1 MKLKLFLTLVL
12 CFLYFSIQAQR
23 GTRIAYIDMDVI
35 LSKNKEFRTANQL
48 LDEKITQW
56 KKEVELKKIQ
66 LKRLE
71 DQFAVEKILLTPELI
86 SDRELEIKDFAS
98 EIVSLQEKRFGPKGD
113 MMIQKNQLLKPVQ
126 DQVLSIVQDIAKERK
141 YDFVFDRSSD
151 IIMLYSAKN
160 YDISELVLRKIKT
173 QEKDYEKLKN
183 KFESYLSTN
192 DIPDPELVIR
202 SGGEKRISNFYLWQA
217 AYSEFIFTDIFWPDF
232 RKKNL
237 NNAIFEFQKRKRR
250 FGGL

>member
-1 MKLKLFLTLVL
+1 MKLKFFLTIVL
-12 CFLYFSIQAQR
+12 CLVHFSIHAQR

-35 LSKNKEFRTANQL
+35 LSKNKEFKTANQL
-48 LDEKITQW
+48 LDEKIAQW

-98 EIVSLQEKRFGPKGD
+98 EIITLQEKRFGPNGD

-126 DQVLSIVQDIAKERK
+126 DQVLSIVQDIARERK

-160 YDISELVLRKIKT
+160 YDISELVLRRIQAQERIKERKI
-173 QEKDYEKLKN
+173 N
-183 KFESYLSTN
+183 S
-192 DIPDPELVIR
+192 
-202 SGGEKRISNFYLWQA
+202 A
-217 AYSEFIFTDIFWPDF
+217 
-232 RKKNL
+232 KKVL
-237 NNAIFEFQKRKRR
+237 GKVNN
-250 FGGL
+250 

>member
-1 MKLKLFLTLVL
+1 MKLKLFLTLIL
-12 CFLYFSIQAQR
+12 CSLYFSIHAQR
-23 GTRIAYIDMDVI
+23 GTSIAYIDMDVI

-98 EIVSLQEKRFGPKGD
+98 EIVSLQEKRFGPNGD

-160 YDISELVLRKIKT
+160 YDISDLVLRRIQAQERIKERKINSAK
-173 QEKDYEKLKN
+173 KVLGKL
-183 KFESYLSTN
+183 
-192 DIPDPELVIR
+192 DD
-202 SGGEKRISNFYLWQA
+202 
-217 AYSEFIFTDIFWPDF
+217 
-232 RKKNL
+232 
-237 NNAIFEFQKRKRR
+237 
-250 FGGL
+250 

>member
-1 MKLKLFLTLVL
+1 MKLKLLLTLVL
-12 CFLYFSIQAQR
+12 CFLNFSIHAQR

-98 EIVSLQEKRFGPKGD
+98 EIVSLQEKRFGPNGD

-160 YDISELVLRKIKT
+160 YDISELVLRRIQAQERIKERKINSAK
-173 QEKDYEKLKN
+173 KVLGKV
-183 KFESYLSTN
+183 N
-192 DIPDPELVIR
+192 D
-202 SGGEKRISNFYLWQA
+202 
-217 AYSEFIFTDIFWPDF
+217 
-232 RKKNL
+232 
-237 NNAIFEFQKRKRR
+237 
-250 FGGL
+250 

>member
-12 CFLYFSIQAQR
+12 CFLYFSIHAQR

-98 EIVSLQEKRFGPKGD
+98 EIVSLQEKRFGPNGD

-160 YDISELVLRKIKT
+160 YDISELVLRRIQAQERIKERKINSAK
-173 QEKDYEKLKN
+173 KVSGKV
-183 KFESYLSTN
+183 N
-192 DIPDPELVIR
+192 D
-202 SGGEKRISNFYLWQA
+202 
-217 AYSEFIFTDIFWPDF
+217 
-232 RKKNL
+232 
-237 NNAIFEFQKRKRR
+237 
-250 FGGL
+250 

>member
-1 MKLKLFLTLVL
+1 MKRQFLQVMKLKLFLTLVL
-12 CFLYFSIQAQR
+12 CLLYFSIHAQR

-98 EIVSLQEKRFGPKGD
+98 EIVSLQEKRFGPNGD

-160 YDISELVLRKIKT
+160 YDISELVLRRIQAQERIKERKINSAKKVL
-173 QEKDYEKLKN
+173 EKVEN
-183 KFESYLSTN
+183 
-192 DIPDPELVIR
+192 
-202 SGGEKRISNFYLWQA
+202 
-217 AYSEFIFTDIFWPDF
+217 
-232 RKKNL
+232 
-237 NNAIFEFQKRKRR
+237 
-250 FGGL
+250 

>member
-1 MKLKLFLTLVL
+1 MKLKLFLTLFL
-12 CFLYFSIQAQR
+12 CFLYFSIHAQR

-71 DQFAVEKILLTPELI
+71 DQFAVEKILLTPDLI

-98 EIVSLQEKRFGPKGD
+98 EIVSLQEKRFGPNGD

-160 YDISELVLRKIKT
+160 YDISELVLRRIQAQERIKERKINSA
-173 QEKDYEKLKN
+173 N
-183 KFESYLSTN
+183 KVLGKVN
-192 DIPDPELVIR
+192 D
-202 SGGEKRISNFYLWQA
+202 
-217 AYSEFIFTDIFWPDF
+217 
-232 RKKNL
+232 
-237 NNAIFEFQKRKRR
+237 
-250 FGGL
+250 

>member
-12 CFLYFSIQAQR
+12 CFLYFSIHAQR

-35 LSKNKEFRTANQL
+35 LSKNKEFRTANRL

-98 EIVSLQEKRFGPKGD
+98 EIVSLQEKRFGPNGD

-160 YDISELVLRKIKT
+160 YDISELVLRRIQAQERIKERKINSAK
-173 QEKDYEKLKN
+173 KVLGKL
-183 KFESYLSTN
+183 
-192 DIPDPELVIR
+192 DD
-202 SGGEKRISNFYLWQA
+202 
-217 AYSEFIFTDIFWPDF
+217 
-232 RKKNL
+232 
-237 NNAIFEFQKRKRR
+237 
-250 FGGL
+250 

>member
-1 MKLKLFLTLVL
+1 MKRQVLQVMKLKFFLTLVL
-12 CFLYFSIQAQR
+12 YLLYFSIHAQR

-35 LSKNKEFRTANQL
+35 LSKNKEFKTANQL

-98 EIVSLQEKRFGPKGD
+98 EIVTLQEKRFGPNGD

-160 YDISELVLRKIKT
+160 YDISELVLRRIQAQERIKEKKINSAK
-173 QEKDYEKLKN
+173 KVLGKV
-183 KFESYLSTN
+183 N
-192 DIPDPELVIR
+192 D
-202 SGGEKRISNFYLWQA
+202 
-217 AYSEFIFTDIFWPDF
+217 
-232 RKKNL
+232 
-237 NNAIFEFQKRKRR
+237 
-250 FGGL
+250 

>member
-1 MKLKLFLTLVL
+1 MKLKLFLTIVL
-12 CFLYFSIQAQR
+12 CLVHFSIHAQR

-71 DQFAVEKILLTPELI
+71 DQFAVEKILLTPDLI

-98 EIVSLQEKRFGPKGD
+98 EIVSLQEKRFGPNGD

-160 YDISELVLRKIKT
+160 YDISELVLRRIQAQERIKERKINS
-173 QEKDYEKLKN
+173 D
-183 KFESYLSTN
+183 
-192 DIPDPELVIR
+192 
-202 SGGEKRISNFYLWQA
+202 
-217 AYSEFIFTDIFWPDF
+217 
-232 RKKNL
+232 KKVL
-237 NNAIFEFQKRKRR
+237 GKVNN
-250 FGGL
+250 

>member
-12 CFLYFSIQAQR
+12 CFLYFSTHAQR

-71 DQFAVEKILLTPELI
+71 DQFAVEKILLTPDLI

-98 EIVSLQEKRFGPKGD
+98 EIVSLQEKRFGPNGD

-160 YDISELVLRKIKT
+160 YDISELVLRRIQAQERIKERKINSAK
-173 QEKDYEKLKN
+173 KVLGKV
-183 KFESYLSTN
+183 N
-192 DIPDPELVIR
+192 D
-202 SGGEKRISNFYLWQA
+202 
-217 AYSEFIFTDIFWPDF
+217 
-232 RKKNL
+232 
-237 NNAIFEFQKRKRR
+237 
-250 FGGL
+250 

>member
-1 MKLKLFLTLVL
+1 ML
-12 CFLYFSIQAQR
+12 CLISLAVHAQR
-23 GTRIAYIDMDVI
+23 GARIAYIDMDVI

-86 SDRELEIKDFAS
+86 SDREMEIKDFAS
-98 EIVSLQEKRFGPKGD
+98 EIVSLQEKRFGPNGD
-113 MMIQKNQLLKPVQ
+113 MMIQKIQLLKPVQ

-160 YDISELVLRKIKT
+160 YDISDLVLRKIQV
-173 QEKDYEKLKN
+173 QERIKERKEKINSSKKVLDG
-183 KFESYLSTN
+183 LS
-192 DIPDPELVIR
+192 D
-202 SGGEKRISNFYLWQA
+202 
-217 AYSEFIFTDIFWPDF
+217 
-232 RKKNL
+232 
-237 NNAIFEFQKRKRR
+237 
-250 FGGL
+250 